1 VKTYNISLCEGMN
14 IMQKYILHNLFKK
27 MDTKFTFE
35 VQYWDGKTEKYGSD
49 ETKLKI
55 KIGEKVPMT
64 QFLSEPSL
72 TFGEAFMNGDIEIE
86 GRIED
91 LITLAF
97 SNKPLL
103 WTKSL
108 SSLPKLTLNKAK
120 TNIQHHYD
128 LGNDFYTLWLDETM
142 SYSCAYFKTP
152 EDSLY
157 QAQINKIDHVL
168 KKLQLKKGEK
178 LLDIGSGWGWL
189 IIRAAQIY
197 GVQAYGVTLS
207 EEQYMKTNERI
218 KSLGLEGQVQVDL
231 IDYRELPEKGMTFDK
246 IASVGMFEHVGQ
258 DNYPTFMKTV
268 ESLLND
274 SGVMLLHTIT
284 HQTEEPTDPW
294 TQKYI
299 FPGGYIPSNREIIS
313 LLPNYN
319 FHLLDVESLRLHYAR
334 TLDFWASRF
343 EGQLDEVK
351 KMYDETFIRMWR
363 LYLQSSAAFFRNGGL
378 NLHQILFTKGINNE
392 LEQTREFLY
401 SEK

>member
-1 VKTYNISLCEGMN
+1 MIIL
-14 IMQKYILHNLFKK
+14 QKNILHNLFNS
-27 MDTKFTFE
+27 MAPSFTFE
-35 VQYWDGKTEKYGSD
+35 VQYWDGKTEKYGANQ
-49 ETKLKI
+49 TQLKI

-72 TFGEAFMNGDIEIE
+72 TFGEAYMNGDIEID
-86 GRIED
+86 GKIED
-91 LITLAF
+91 LITLAH
-97 SNKPLL
+97 SNKRLL

-108 SSLPKLTLNKAK
+108 PNLPKLTFKKAK
-120 TNIQHHYD
+120 NNIKHHYD
-128 LGNDFYTLWLDETM
+128 LGNDFYSLWLDETM

-168 KKLQLKKGEK
+168 KKLQLKRGEK

-197 GVQAYGVTLS
+197 GVQAFGVTLS
-207 EEQYMKTNERI
+207 EEQYKKTNERI
-218 KSLGLEGQVQVDL
+218 KSLGLEGQVQVEL

-258 DNYPTFMKTV
+258 ENYPTFMKTV
-268 ESLLND
+268 DSLLSD
-274 SGVMLLHTIT
+274 KGMMLLHTIT

-294 TQKYI
+294 IRKYI
-299 FPGGYIPSNREIIS
+299 FPGGYIPSIREIIS
-313 LLPNYN
+313 LLPEYN
-319 FHLLDVESLRLHYAR
+319 FHLQDVESLRLHYAK
-334 TLDFWASRF
+334 TLDQWSSRY
-343 EGQLDEVK
+343 EETIDEVR

-378 NLHQILFTKGINNE
+378 NIHQVLFTKGVNNNLE
-392 LEQTREFLY
+392 LTREHLY
-401 SEK
+401 K